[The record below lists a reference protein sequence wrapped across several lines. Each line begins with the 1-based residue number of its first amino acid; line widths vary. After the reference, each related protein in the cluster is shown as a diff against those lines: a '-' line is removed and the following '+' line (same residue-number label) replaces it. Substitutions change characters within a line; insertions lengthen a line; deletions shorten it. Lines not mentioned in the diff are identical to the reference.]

1 MVCNCEGFFPS
12 LGRVECFPCFHLLGL
27 VTLSLRSRFGPSGP
41 CFVDCAWLCLL
52 WFLFFPKFTTVLVLG
67 RIVDWVCGRF
77 LLLPFWGFGFFFVC
91 FASHLSPSG
100 WSWRLA
106 GCGVSPLGLQVC
118 SLRSVCGSL
127 TPGRGVRLVARGPLL
142 CPVTPRESAVRVLV
156 LRCVLTGLFAVLGYF
171 CVFRDI

>member
-1 MVCNCEGFFPS
+1 MALSVVIFVFS
-12 LGRVECFPCFHLLGL
+12 LVHHRFGARSDCGLGL
-27 VTLSLRSRFGPSGP
+27 RPLPAFAFLGFRFFAL
-41 CFVDCAWLCLL
+41 FV
-52 WFLFFPKFTTVLVLG
+52 
-67 RIVDWVCGRF
+67 
-77 LLLPFWGFGFFFVC
+77 LLLTSLPLDDRDVW
-91 FASHLSPSG
+91 
-100 WSWRLA
+100 LA
-106 GCGVSPLGLQVC
+106 VVFSPLGLQVC